1 MTRRDLSVRLPRLR
15 TTAVVL
21 VGLVAV
27 CWAVGLWAG
36 APDRDAPEKRDRPQ
50 TEREVALQQLE
61 VMRLALP
68 ALREADR
75 KEAVVLLERGIRVRE
90 INLEGRRDEEAKVLR
105 QRAPNRQQLAEILAA
120 AARQWREFGKPDK
133 AEAVGRLART
143 FAAGRDRPP
152 SADRPQRDRPRREGD
167 QQDRS
172 RREGDQQDR
181 PRRDGDERA
190 AAMRQ
195 LQLMRIALPAL
206 READKKDAIE
216 LLERAIRARE
226 VSLERRTDR
235 EANVIRQRAPD
246 RRQLAEVLGA
256 AAQLWRKFKNQE
268 KAVALTQ
275 LARQLAA
282 PRDADR
288 PTDRRAPT
296 RSVGRRKTD
305 RPADRPPRDADRP
318 ADRVRRE
325 SDGPQRTDR
334 DPRRDAPM
342 DRIERLERRL
352 AELAKVVEKL
362 QAELGEMKRK
372 RD

>member
-27 CWAVGLWAG
+27 CWAVGSWAG
-36 APDRDAPEKRDRPQ
+36 TPDRDAGEKRDRPK
-50 TEREVALQQLE
+50 TEREVALHQLE
-61 VMRLALP
+61 VMKMALP

-90 INLEGRRDEEAKVLR
+90 VNLEGRRDEEANVLR

-120 AARQWREFGKPDK
+120 ASRLWREFGKADK

-152 SADRPQRDRPRREGD
+152 SADRPERDRPRREG
-167 QQDRS
+167 
-172 RREGDQQDR
+172 EQQDR
-181 PRRDGDERA
+181 PRREGDERA
-190 AAMRQ
+190 VAMRQ
-195 LQLMRIALPAL
+195 LQLLRIALPAL

-226 VSLERRTDR
+226 VSLEGRTGR
-235 EANVIRQRAPD
+235 EANAIRQRAPD

-256 AAQLWRKFKNQE
+256 AAQLWRKFKNEE

-288 PTDRRAPT
+288 PTDRP
-296 RSVGRRKTD
+296 RRETG
-305 RPADRPPRDADRP
+305 RPADRPRRDADR
-318 ADRVRRE
+318 
-325 SDGPQRTDR
+325 PQRTDR
-334 DPRRDAPM
+334 DPRREAPM

-352 AELAKVVEKL
+352 AELAQVVEKL
-362 QAELGEMKRK
+362 QAELREMKRK
-372 RD
+372 PD